1 MICIERNPSIL
12 TLNTYLYLFNISDLV
27 NCVSFSINSRYQSNL
42 KRKTTKSQRIHPTAE
57 KPQNQFNQFTM
68 TKNYLMTM
76 MGMTMTLQLQ
86 CPEDLEKPLALV
98 CVSKPWS

>member
-1 MICIERNPSIL
+1 MYMQHNEKKQFLC
-12 TLNTYLYLFNISDLV
+12 LFTFPAVCLQLHNLLKCFIFFL
-27 NCVSFSINSRYQSNL
+27 RYQSNL

-86 CPEDLEKPLALV
+86 CPEGLEKLPALA
-98 CVSKPWS
+98 CVSKPWF